1 MIIEKSHQQC
11 PSFFLMSIG
20 GIKYEYGIFWVLIFL
35 GKGYNLM
42 PAVEVALVWNTD
54 WAEQEQQLVWEY
66 W

>member
-1 MIIEKSHQQC
+1 
-11 PSFFLMSIG
+11 MSIG
-20 GIKYEYGIFWVLIFL
+20 GIKYEYGIFWALFFL